1 VAGAKHGRPADVVMA
16 VEDYELST
24 TLELTKAFSFAD
36 ESNHR

>member
-1 VAGAKHGRPADVVMA
+1 MA